1 MPESTGTESRPNSGG
16 KDTQSLP
23 SQEAHQLLATFS
35 HFFTVCIHN
44 VLFYRGIYPNRA
56 FIKARAYNTPVN
68 QCRHPTVCAW
78 IRDAVDAVHAQIAQG
93 TVERLVIVIY
103 DAKSVVLERWMFDI
117 AGFPAWTSLAKP
129 KKRKLEPIGE
139 GEEGGEGA
147 SGIPDE
153 EVSEEI
159 NWTDVEEQ
167 LRAALRR
174 LAYAGEKLAPLPKG
188 CTYTV
193 AIELRDKAE
202 APMKQP
208 QAWMPTK
215 PTLQPASASQR
226 KAGSDIGGA
235 KTTSIRA
242 IEAGPLFFECW
253 VEESKAKIEMS
264 TSTPTL
270 PNS

>member
-1 MPESTGTESRPNSGG
+1 MGTESRPGSGG
-16 KDTQSLP
+16 KDDQSLP

-78 IRDAVDAVHAQIAQG
+78 IRDAVDAAQAQIAQG

-117 AGFPAWTSLAKP
+117 AGFPAWGGRP
-129 KKRKLEPIGE
+129 KL
-139 GEEGGEGA
+139 
-147 SGIPDE
+147 DE
-153 EVSEEI
+153 ETSEEI

-174 LAYAGEKLAPLPKG
+174 LAYAGEKMAPLPKG
-188 CTYTV
+188 CTYTL
-193 AIELRDKAE
+193 AIELRDNAD

-208 QAWMPTK
+208 QPWMPTK
-215 PTLQPASASQR
+215 PTLQPASVGQR
-226 KAGSDIGGA
+226 KAGLDIGGA
-235 KTTSIRA
+235 KTTPVRA

-253 VEESKAKIEMS
+253 VEESKAKVELS
-264 TSTPTL
+264 TSTV
-270 PNS
+270 SDS